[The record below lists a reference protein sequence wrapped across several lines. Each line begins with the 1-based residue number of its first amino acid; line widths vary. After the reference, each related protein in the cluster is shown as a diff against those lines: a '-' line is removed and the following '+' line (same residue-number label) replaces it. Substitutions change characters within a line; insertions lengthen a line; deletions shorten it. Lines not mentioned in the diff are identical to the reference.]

1 MSTLKPMDT
10 YSYFMD
16 TPFDVAAYCRSHKF
30 SVEAVDLARAIASRR
45 KAQLRIDAA
54 DRDMAVALRNMTT
67 QWRNAA
73 GICARNQHD
82 YELRSMRRV
91 PARGRI

>member
-54 DRDMAVALRNMTT
+54 DRDMAVALEEYDHAVEECRRNM
-67 QWRNAA
+67 RKKSA
-73 GICARNQHD
+73 
-82 YELRSMRRV
+82 
-91 PARGRI
+91 